1 VSLRRQRGPISRCA
15 KRNAAAFTLIDVLVT
30 SAVIAI
36 LIGILL
42 PSLSGAQENAR
53 RLVCR
58 SNVRQIGLG
67 MVMYADDHNGRLPTS
82 QFIAESRMSRG
93 PIVAQ
98 PQNLLTL
105 RLAESARENALTQS
119 AGGLDGIGLLYDTY
133 LSSPKIYFCPSHRG
147 MYNYSAMADAWND
160 PSLEV
165 VGNYHY
171 RGLGPAGRVS
181 GTDDQQRFTPYLY
194 DIDPARS
201 SLLADGM
208 REVTDYN
215 HRDGLNYF
223 RADLTAQWFSDHEN
237 QMKDCLAPDKDS
249 ATDSGRTNR
258 AWQLIDAASEP
269 K

>member
-1 VSLRRQRGPISRCA
+1 MRLQRGSFSRCA
-15 KRNAAAFTLIDVLVT
+15 RRNASAFTLIDVLVT

-82 QFIAESRMSRG
+82 QFITENRLSRG
-93 PIVAQ
+93 PVVAQ

-105 RLAESARENALTQS
+105 RIAEPSRESSFMPA

-147 MYNYSAMADAWND
+147 SYNY
-160 PSLEV
+160 
-165 VGNYHY
+165 
-171 RGLGPAGRVS
+171 
-181 GTDDQQRFTPYLY
+181 
-194 DIDPARS
+194 
-201 SLLADGM
+201 
-208 REVTDYN
+208 
-215 HRDGLNYF
+215 
-223 RADLTAQWFSDHEN
+223 
-237 QMKDCLAPDKDS
+237 
-249 ATDSGRTNR
+249 
-258 AWQLIDAASEP
+258 
-269 K
+269 

>member
-1 VSLRRQRGPISRCA
+1 LRIQRGSFSRCA
-15 KRNAAAFTLIDVLVT
+15 KRNASAFTLIDVLVT

-67 MVMYADDHNGRLPTS
+67 MVMYADDHNGRLPAS
-82 QFIAESRMSRG
+82 QFITDNRTSRG
-93 PIVAQ
+93 PIVSQ

-105 RLAESARENALTQS
+105 RIAESSRENALMPS

-147 MYNYSAMADAWND
+147 MYNYSAMAEAWND

-165 VGNYHY
+165 IGNYHY
-171 RGLGPAGRVS
+171 RGLGPAGRPAGRDS
-181 GTDDQQRFTPYLY
+181 EQRYTSYLY

-223 RADLTAQWFSDHEN
+223 RADLTSQWFSDHEN
-237 QMKDCLAPDKDS
+237 QMIDCLAPDKES
-249 ATDSGRTNR
+249 ATDSSRTTR
-258 AWQLIDAASEP
+258 AWELIDAAAEP